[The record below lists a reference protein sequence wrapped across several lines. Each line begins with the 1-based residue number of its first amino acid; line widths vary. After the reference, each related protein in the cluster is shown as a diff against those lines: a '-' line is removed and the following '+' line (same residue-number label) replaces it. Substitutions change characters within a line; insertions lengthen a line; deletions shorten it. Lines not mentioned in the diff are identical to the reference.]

1 MYTDFMSLRMHIC
14 SLFVAAMFVS
24 CSPAQ
29 NEQSNKNASTEYEIP
44 VEQEIDLKD
53 CLSQS
58 ESQYLVF
65 FHSETCSHCREI
77 REDILFFANE
87 NILKVYFL
95 DIKKPSNEVTICQK
109 EEIELGISSY
119 QDIKILGTPTI
130 IKVENG
136 VTTAN
141 VAGKEECLTL
151 INQQRLNYNKQ
162 IIA

>member
-1 MYTDFMSLRMHIC
+1 MYTDSMSLRLHIC
-14 SLFVAAMFVS
+14 SLLAAAMFVS

-44 VEQEIDLKD
+44 IELEIDLKD

-58 ESQYLVF
+58 ESQYLIF
-65 FHSETCSHCREI
+65 FHSETCSHCKEI
-77 REDILFFANE
+77 KGDVLSFVND

-95 DIKKPSNEVTICQK
+95 DIKKPNNEVTICQK
-109 EEIELGISSY
+109 EEIVFGVGDY
-119 QDIKILGTPTI
+119 QDLKILGTPTI

-141 VAGKEECLTL
+141 VAGKEGCLTL
-151 INQQRLNYNKQ
+151 INRERLNNNKQ

>member
-1 MYTDFMSLRMHIC
+1 MYTGSMSLRMHIC
-14 SLFVAAMFVS
+14 LLIGAAMFVS

-44 VEQEIDLKD
+44 IEQEIYLTDS
-53 CLSQS
+53 LSQK

-65 FHSETCSHCREI
+65 FHSDTCSHCKEI
-77 REDILFFANE
+77 IGDVLSFCDE
-87 NILKVYFL
+87 NIIKLYFL
-95 DIKKPSNEVTICQK
+95 NIKKPTNEIKTCSK
-109 EEIELGISSY
+109 EEITIGVNSY
-119 QDIKILGTPTI
+119 EDLQIVGTPSI

-141 VAGKEECLTL
+141 VAGKEDCLTL
-151 INQQRLNYNKQ
+151 INQERLNHNKL

>member
-1 MYTDFMSLRMHIC
+1 MSLRMHIC

-29 NEQSNKNASTEYEIP
+29 NEQSNKNASTDFKIP
-44 VEQEIDLKD
+44 IEQEIVLID

-77 REDILFFANE
+77 MGDILLFNDE
-87 NILKVYFL
+87 TILKVYFL
-95 DIKKPSNEVTICQK
+95 DIKKPNNEVTICQK
-109 EEIELGISSY
+109 EEIVLGVSNY
-119 QDIKILGTPTI
+119 QDIKIIGTPTL

-151 INQQRLNYNKQ
+151 INQERLNNNKQ

>member
-1 MYTDFMSLRMHIC
+1 MYTDSMSLRMHIC

-29 NEQSNKNASTEYEIP
+29 NGQSNKNASTEFKIP
-44 VEQEIDLKD
+44 IEQEIVLID
-53 CLSQS
+53 CLSQN

-77 REDILFFANE
+77 MGDILLFNDE
-87 NILKVYFL
+87 TILKVYFL
-95 DIKKPSNEVTICQK
+95 DIKKPNNEVTICQK
-109 EEIELGISSY
+109 EEIVLGVSNY
-119 QDIKILGTPTI
+119 QDIKILGTPTL

-136 VTTAN
+136 ITTAN

-151 INQQRLNYNKQ
+151 INQERLNNNKQ

>member
-1 MYTDFMSLRMHIC
+1 MYTDSMSLRMHIC
-14 SLFVAAMFVS
+14 LLIGAAMFVS

-44 VEQEIDLKD
+44 IEQEIYLVDS
-53 CLSQS
+53 LSQK

-65 FHSETCSHCREI
+65 FRSDTCSHCKEI
-77 REDILFFANE
+77 MGDVLSFCYESIIKL
-87 NILKVYFL
+87 YFL
-95 DIKKPSNEVTICQK
+95 NVKKPTNEITTCLK
-109 EEIELGISSY
+109 EEIVVGVSSY
-119 QDIKILGTPTI
+119 DDLRIVGTPTI

-141 VAGKEECLTL
+141 VAGKEDCLTL
-151 INQQRLNYNKQ
+151 LNQERFNHNKL